1 MLKVL
6 DIRKVLDLT
15 YGIGSFYAS
24 CPDLEIIA
32 VDVVKREW
40 QIAPKEFHK
49 ADALDFIVSFN
60 ERVDAVVLDPP
71 LDTRPTA
78 RRAELRDV
86 LYSNKFPFTKIIRV
100 IKEARKKAEY
110 VVLKYMPSTEEEIE
124 LLRLSP
130 LHVIT

>member
-1 MLKVL
+1 M
-6 DIRKVLDLT
+6 
-15 YGIGSFYAS
+15 
-24 CPDLEIIA
+24 
-32 VDVVKREW
+32 
-40 QIAPKEFHK
+40 
-49 ADALDFIVSFN
+49 
-60 ERVDAVVLDPP
+60 VLDPP
-71 LDTRPTA
+71 FDTRPTA

-130 LHVIT
+130 LHVITWRFVMSRVLVNENNKVVRNASKLYIYD